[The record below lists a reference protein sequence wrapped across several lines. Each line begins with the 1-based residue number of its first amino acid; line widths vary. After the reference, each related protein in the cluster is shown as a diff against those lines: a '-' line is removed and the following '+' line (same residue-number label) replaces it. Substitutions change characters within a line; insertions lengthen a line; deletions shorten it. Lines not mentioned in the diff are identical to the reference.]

1 MVYIICRF
9 LLRILYFTIFRFR
22 AYGTHHIPAEGPVIL
37 CSNHI
42 SVLDPPTVG
51 IALNRKV
58 HFMAKAELFR
68 IPLFG
73 RLIRTLGAFPVNRGG
88 VSRESIRL
96 ALQLLQDG
104 NVMGVFPEG
113 TRAAAGSAG
122 KKGAASLA
130 LKSGAVVIPVTIVG
144 SYAPFKGIKVVY
156 GAPVDLSAFAGQ
168 SSSEALEQATELIM
182 SRIRAQQLSSSK
194 SSHHHE

>member
-1 MVYIICRF
+1 MYTFCRF
-9 LLRILYFTIFRFR
+9 LLRVLYVSIFRFR
-22 AYGTHHIPAEGPVIL
+22 ATGQENIPAEGPVIL
-37 CSNHI
+37 CSNHV
-42 SVLDPPTVG
+42 SVLDPPTAG

-58 HFMAKAELFR
+58 HFMAKAELFQ

-73 RLIRTLGAFPVNRGG
+73 SLIRSLGAFPVKRGG

-113 TRAAAGSAG
+113 TRSSAEGAG

-130 LKSGAVVIPVTIVG
+130 LKSGAAVIPVTING
-144 SYAPFKGIKVVY
+144 SYTPFKGIRVTY
-156 GAPVDLSAFAGQ
+156 GPPIDLSSYTGQ
-168 SSSEALEQATELIM
+168 SSSEALEQVTELIM
-182 SRIRAQQLSSSK
+182 SRIRSQRSDT
-194 SSHHHE
+194 